1 MTWGQHMG
9 TAAQPTREN
18 RTITV
23 DFRSEATYFQLL
35 GDGKAFLECVIA
47 FVMSL
52 GFQLKHKATCR
63 GGGCL
68 TRHSHYVRVRLG
80 GVSIWRIQCTTC
92 KAVFT
97 VLPHFI
103 LRYRQMRPEVARN
116 ALLATHGGLSLEL
129 CAVICHISP
138 MALYR
143 LICAFGHQSLVT
155 VLTRCGL
162 PLPPYILVDEKHSHC
177 LTEQVYLPTIV
188 CGRIIWHLGYTENA
202 SASAFTQSYGGF
214 QRAASRQDPSYRV
227 RGILTDGFDSTTK
240 SMRMLF
246 PGARLGNCLRH
257 AINKLPKKLAAIAS
271 PVRKALRSQ
280 FHTLLYRV
288 RQRKGLRVFAL
299 GQRLRHFANLVAT
312 TAGAANGE
320 RVQHWFQDKK
330 AGWYAVL
337 ADPRMPVTSTL
348 LDQAHNAIDRKLFMM
363 KAFHHPD
370 GSQQAFLRGL
380 AHLYNLVPYQRR
392 AQHAGQCGVE
402 VEGGTVPTRDW
413 FLNLQILTSGGF
425 HRAAETLHH

>member
-1 MTWGQHMG
+1 MRSQ
-9 TAAQPTREN
+9 AKQPRTN

-23 DFRSEATYFQLL
+23 DFQNEATYFQLL
-35 GDGKAFLECVIA
+35 GDGKAFLEFVFA
-47 FVMSL
+47 FLLSL
-52 GFQLKHKATCR
+52 GFQLTHKATCH

-68 TRHSHYVRVRLG
+68 TRHSHYVRIRLG
-80 GVSIWRIQCTTC
+80 GVTIWRIQCTTC

-97 VLPHFI
+97 VLPHFV
-103 LRYRQMRPEVARN
+103 LRYRQMRPEVARD

-129 CAVICHISP
+129 CAVLYHLSP

-143 LICAFGHQSLVT
+143 LVCAFGRQSLVP

-162 PLPPYILVDEKHSHC
+162 PLPTYFLADEKHSRC
-177 LTEQVYLPTIV
+177 LTDKVYLPTIV
-188 CGRIIWHLGYTENA
+188 CGRVIWHLGYTEAA
-202 SASAFTQSYGGF
+202 STAAFTQSYRAF
-214 QRAASRQDPSYRV
+214 QQAALQQEPSYRV
-227 RGILTDGFDSTTK
+227 RGILTDGFDSTTS
-240 SMRMLF
+240 SMRTLF

-257 AINKLPKKLAAIAS
+257 ALNKLPGKLTAIPSA
-271 PVRKALRSQ
+271 VRTTLRAQ
-280 FHTLLYRV
+280 LHTLLYRA

-299 GQRLRHFANLVAT
+299 GQRLRHFADHVAA
-312 TAGAANGE
+312 TAGPANGA
-320 RVQHWFQDKK
+320 RVRRWVQEKK

-337 ADPRMPVTSTL
+337 ADPQMPVTSTL
-348 LDQAHNAIDRKLFMM
+348 LDQAHNAIERKLFAM
-363 KAFHHPD
+363 KGCHHAK

-402 VEGGTVPTRDW
+402 VAGGTVPTRDW

-425 HRAAETLHH
+425 R